1 MPTFMIATSFSGL
14 LGMLEQSLTTGR
26 QDKARSK
33 PLIDD
38 TVMSQIDA
46 FIGPWGPQVRRVD
59 QLMVKRSKEARE
71 GASALSVLETYIRDV
86 WVVQKRRILRENLPP
101 EIMAYYGLDIN
112 AELPHSG
119 TRAQILYWGKVI
131 VEGDLAA
138 AEAGYERIAN
148 PSAAQVQIK
157 LTAAQQ
163 EADQVAMRDRDFDE
177 AQKTVADGR
186 ATAEKL
192 IYEVMDQLRFN
203 LRQLDAASQRRIM
216 RSYGAAFSY
225 AAGEAVDPED
235 AGGTP
240 DPKPLEPPA
249 A

>member
-26 QDKARSK
+26 QDKARGK

-148 PSAAQVQIK
+148 PSAAQVQVK

-216 RSYGAAFSY
+216 RSYGATFSY

>member
-14 LGMLEQSLTTGR
+14 LGMLEQSQTTGR
-26 QDKARSK
+26 QDKARGK

-38 TVMSQIDA
+38 TVMADIEA
-46 FIGPWGPQVRRVD
+46 FISAWGPQVRRVD

-119 TRAQILYWGKVI
+119 TRSQLLHWGKVI
-131 VEGDLAA
+131 IEGDLAA
-138 AEAGYERIAN
+138 VEAGYERLAN
-148 PSAAQVQIK
+148 PSAAQVQVK
-157 LTAAQQ
+157 LAAAQE

-192 IYEVMDQLRFN
+192 IYEIMDQLRFN
-203 LRQLDAASQRRIM
+203 LRQLDAASQRRVM
-216 RSYGAAFSY
+216 RSYGATFSY

-235 AGGTP
+235 VTP
-240 DPKPLEPPA
+240 DPKPAETPA